1 MPEFLLRP
9 SEVVC
14 DGPMKTDLSRAEAS
28 QNGEM
33 PVLETASNIP
43 ETVRGPSVPAAERK
57 AAQIREAA
65 ERELKAA
72 REEAAR
78 LRSQARNR
86 AAEMKTEALRERI
99 EYRAAA
105 EKQIARLRA
114 EAEAEADEI
123 RAGATA
129 EVENVRAEAEV
140 EASERLARAETAIA
154 AMIEDAQRLAA
165 QIVDAAQLEA
175 DQVIAEAGNKIGVLD
190 ETARE
195 ITATI
200 AEMKERF
207 EKATEPAAV
216 EEPVSADGVE
226 ATFAVVET
234 ADAVAVHEE
243 EIVEIEPAAEDR
255 SFGSEEPADAE
266 ILAFVAEQASPPRR
280 RWFQIFRRA

>member
-1 MPEFLLRP
+1 VL
-9 SEVVC
+9 C
-14 DGPMKTDLSRAEAS
+14 DEPMKTDLSRAEAS
-28 QNGEM
+28 QNGDM
-33 PVLETASNIP
+33 PVLETASNVP
-43 ETVRGPSVPAAERK
+43 ESVRGPSVSAAEQK
-57 AAQIREAA
+57 AAQIRDAA

-72 REEAAR
+72 RDEAAR
-78 LRSQARNR
+78 LRGQARNR

-129 EVENVRAEAEV
+129 EVENARADAEA
-140 EASERLARAETAIA
+140 EASERLARAETAIT
-154 AMIEDAQRLAA
+154 AMIEDAHRLAA

-175 DQVIAEAGNKIGVLD
+175 DQIIADAGNKIGVLD

-207 EKATEPAAV
+207 ETATEPAAI
-216 EEPVSADGVE
+216 EEPVSAGGIEGMV
-226 ATFAVVET
+226 AVVET
-234 ADAVAVHEE
+234 GDAVAVHEE
-243 EIVEIEPAAEDR
+243 EIVAIEPTTEDR
-255 SFGSEEPADAE
+255 SFEIEDPADAE